1 VERVK
6 LKGQKMKFAE
16 LFASRRSLLAATAF
30 LLTASVALAQEGAAA
45 AKADGAKA
53 SVWSGAY
60 TAAQAKRG
68 AEFYS
73 GACAQCHG
81 PTLNGAGQPDLP
93 PSPAIAR
100 AGFLRKWAGKPVAEL
115 FVYVR
120 TQMPPDNPG
129 TLSDQQAI
137 DSIAH
142 MFAVSNIPPSDKELP
157 PDPKALADL
166 VIEESK

>member
-1 VERVK
+1 MTS
-6 LKGQKMKFAE
+6 GA
-16 LFASRRSLLAATAF
+16 LFAACGSLLGAAA
-30 LLTASVALAQEGAAA
+30 LILTTPVALAQQEGGAG
-45 AKADGAKA
+45 AKAGAAKA

-60 TAAQAKRG
+60 TADQAKRG

-81 PTLNGAGQPDLP
+81 PNLNGAGQPDQP

-100 AGFLRKWAGKPVAEL
+100 AGFLRKWAGKPVSEL

-120 TQMPPDNPG
+120 TQMPPDNPD
-129 TLSDQQAI
+129 TLTDQQAI
-137 DSIAH
+137 DAVAH
-142 MFAVSNIPPSDKELP
+142 MFAVSNIPPGDKELP

>member
-1 VERVK
+1 
-6 LKGQKMKFAE
+6 MKSGA
-16 LFASRRSLLAATAF
+16 LFVACGSMLGAIALVLITSA
-30 LLTASVALAQEGAAA
+30 ALAQQQGGAG
-45 AKADGAKA
+45 GAKA
-53 SVWSGAY
+53 SVWNGAY
-60 TAAQAKRG
+60 TAAQGKRG

-81 PTLNGAGQPDLP
+81 PNLNGAGQPDLP

-100 AGFLRKWAGKPVAEL
+100 AGFLRKWAGKPVSEL

-129 TLSDQQAI
+129 TLTDQQAI
-137 DSIAH
+137 DAVAH
-142 MFAVSNIPPSDKELP
+142 MFAVSNIPPGDKELP
-157 PDPKALADL
+157 TDPKALADL

>member
-1 VERVK
+1 
-6 LKGQKMKFAE
+6 MKIGE
-16 LFASRRSLLAATAF
+16 LFGSCGSLLCATA
-30 LLTASVALAQEGAAA
+30 LVLITSVALAQQEGGAR
-45 AKADGAKA
+45 GAKA

-81 PTLNGAGQPDLP
+81 PNLNGAGQPDLP

-100 AGFLRKWAGKPVAEL
+100 ATFLRKWAGKPVSEL

-129 TLSDQQAI
+129 TLTDQQAI
-137 DSIAH
+137 DAVAH
-142 MFAVSNIPPSDKELP
+142 MFAVSNIPPGDKELP
-157 PDPKALADL
+157 PDPKALADV

>member
-1 VERVK
+1 MK
-6 LKGQKMKFAE
+6 LGE
-16 LFASRRSLLAATAF
+16 LFASCGSLLGATA
-30 LLTASVALAQEGAAA
+30 LVLSTSVALAQEEGGAG
-45 AKADGAKA
+45 AKAAGAKA

-68 AEFYS
+68 ADFYS

-81 PTLNGAGQPDLP
+81 PNLNGAGQPDLP

-100 AGFLRKWAGKPVAEL
+100 ATFLRKWAGKPVAEL
-115 FVYVR
+115 FVYMR

-129 TLSDQQAI
+129 TLTDQQAV
-137 DSIAH
+137 DAIAH
-142 MFAVSNIPPSDKELP
+142 MFAVSNIPPGDKELL
-157 PDPKALADL
+157 PDPKGLADL